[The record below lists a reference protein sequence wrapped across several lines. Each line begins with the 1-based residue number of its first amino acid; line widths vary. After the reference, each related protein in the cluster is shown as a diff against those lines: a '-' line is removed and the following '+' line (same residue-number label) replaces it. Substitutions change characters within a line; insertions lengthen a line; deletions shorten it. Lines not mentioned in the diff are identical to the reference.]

1 MAGARR
7 RRDATPDA
15 GERPLGVYGYFV
27 HEALRRLWVYRRTSM
42 VAVGMIAIALLTLG
56 TFLLISGNL
65 NRAVDRWQGRSQ
77 LSVFLDRDATP
88 AQIAGVREFLSR
100 EPALA
105 KFQFVSREAAYEK
118 FKRHFAQLA
127 PVLAELE
134 QNPFPPSFEVQV
146 TSRDAA
152 SAPFAANLDRLR
164 AVDGVDDVQLDWEW
178 VARLRRIA
186 NVLSIVGLVA
196 GGILAV
202 AAAFTIANVI
212 RLTMFLYR
220 EEIDIMRLVGAKE
233 TTIRGPF
240 LLEGFFQGMCGGLL
254 AVGMLYGVFRGAR
267 ALATGPS
274 SALLWD
280 FLFSEFLPWPTSLAL
295 VGGGIL
301 AGLFGSWISLR
312 ESSEESV
319 G

>member
-1 MAGARR
+1 MAAKMP

-15 GERPLGVYGYFV
+15 GERPLGVFGYFV
-27 HEALRRLWVYRRTSM
+27 HEALRRLWVYRRTST
-42 VAVGMIAIALLTLG
+42 VAIGMIAIALLTLG
-56 TFLLISGNL
+56 TFLLISANL

-88 AQIAGVREFLSR
+88 EQIAAVREFLAR

-105 KFQFVSREAAYEK
+105 KFQFISREAAYEK
-118 FKRHFAQLA
+118 FKRHFTQLA

-146 TSRDAA
+146 TSRNAA
-152 SAPFAANLDRLR
+152 DPAFAKLLDRLR
-164 AVDGVDDVQLDWEW
+164 AIDGVDDVQLDWQW

-186 NVLSIVGLVA
+186 NVLSVVGLVA
-196 GGILAV
+196 GGVLAV

-240 LLEGFFQGMCGGLL
+240 LLEGFFQGMCGGVL
-254 AVGMLYGVFRGAR
+254 AVGLLYGLFLGAR

-280 FLFSEFLPWPTSLAL
+280 FLFSEFLPWPQSLAL

-301 AGLFGSWISLR
+301 AGLIGSWISVR
-312 ESSEESV
+312 ESNEERPA
-319 G
+319 

>member
-1 MAGARR
+1 MARPKRR
-7 RRDATPDA
+7 GDATLDA
-15 GERPLGVYGYFV
+15 GERPLGVFGYFV

-42 VAVGMIAIALLTLG
+42 VAIGMIAIALLTLG
-56 TFLLISGNL
+56 TFLLVSENL

-88 AQIAGVREFLSR
+88 AQIIGVRSFLSR
-100 EPALA
+100 DPALA
-105 KFQFVSREAAYEK
+105 KFQFISREAAYEK
-118 FKRHFAQLA
+118 FKRHFTQLA

-152 SAPFAANLDRLR
+152 DPGMAKVLDQIR
-164 AVDGVDDVQLDWEW
+164 AIDGVDDVQLDWEW
-178 VARLRRIA
+178 VHRLRRIA

-240 LLEGFFQGMCGGLL
+240 LLEGFLQGMCGGLL
-254 AVGMLYGVFRGAR
+254 AVGLLYGLFQGAR

-295 VGGGIL
+295 VAGGIL

-319 G
+319 E